1 MKTVKIFSCVGIFL
15 LAITQSII
23 ADGLIIVPR
32 PDPLPTPYPLEVVYH
47 HVNVSING
55 NAAKTSIDQE
65 FYNPSNFRLEGYYIF
80 PIPKNAVINNFSMV
94 INGKEMQAELLDAT
108 KARKIYEDIVRKIKD
123 PALLEY
129 TESGLFRVRIF
140 PIEPRS
146 TKKVS
151 IGYTEILNSDNG
163 LYEYVYPLNTEK
175 FSSKPLKNVSIK
187 VNLKTNKEIKNI
199 YSPTHPVDVV
209 NKDNHNAVIS
219 FEEENTKPD
228 IDFKFY
234 YSTNNDKVGLS
245 LLSYKT
251 AGEDGYFFLTASPS
265 FNIDK
270 NQIDP
275 KDITFVIDVSG
286 SMAGN
291 KMKQAKMALLYCID
305 NLNPGDGFDIIR
317 FSTEAYSLF
326 NKIENAEKTNINK
339 AEKFIDDLKPVGGTN
354 IEEALKLALWE
365 NGKPGRT
372 HLIVFITDGKPTIGE
387 TNEDILLKKIKNS
400 NTNDKRIFTFGIGNE
415 INTHLLD
422 KITELT
428 KAYRTYIAEK
438 ENIELKISGFY
449 DKVQSPVL
457 ITLTISFGNN
467 IRTFQNYPGDLP
479 DLFKGSSIIVF
490 GKYKGNGNSQI
501 TLSGIVKGE
510 KKTFTLNTN
519 FTNDNEEY
527 DFIPPLW
534 ASRRIGYLLDQIRLN
549 GEDKELVD
557 EITQLARKHGIV
569 TPYTSYL
576 IMEDEQF
583 RIISNNLSHDFQTLP
598 PALELR
604 RQNQIDYDA
613 MKEKSGTESVIVSEE
628 FQGLN
633 KAGNLSETQQGSG
646 RMNYIDSEGYQRN
659 LVQQVRNIQGRAIY
673 QSGKFWVDSE
683 LQKHKTKSEKRIQF
697 NSDEYFKLLN
707 EKPETAQFL
716 ALGQNVRFFY
726 DDTFYEIYE

>member
-1 MKTVKIFSCVGIFL
+1 
-15 LAITQSII
+15 
-23 ADGLIIVPR
+23 
-32 PDPLPTPYPLEVVYH
+32 
-47 HVNVSING
+47 
-55 NAAKTSIDQE
+55 
-65 FYNPSNFRLEGYYIF
+65 
-80 PIPKNAVINNFSMV
+80 
-94 INGKEMQAELLDAT
+94 LDAT

-151 IGYTEILNSDNG
+151 ISYTEILNSDNG

-175 FSSKPLKNVSIK
+175 FSSKPLKDVSIK
-187 VNLKTNKEIKNI
+187 IDLKTNKEIKNI

-228 IDFKFY
+228 IDFKLY
-234 YSTNNDKVGLS
+234 YNTDNDEVGLS
-245 LLSYKT
+245 LLTYKSP
-251 AGEDGYFFLTASPS
+251 GEDGYFFLTASPS
-265 FNIDK
+265 FIINE
-270 NQIDP
+270 NQIDL
-275 KDITFVIDVSG
+275 KNITFVIDVSG

-291 KMKQAKMALLYCID
+291 KIKQAKKALLYCIE

-326 NKIENAEKTNINK
+326 NKIENADETNINK
-339 AEKFIDDLKPVGGTN
+339 AGKFIDNLKPVGGTN
-354 IEEALKLALWE
+354 IEEALKIALQE
-365 NGKPGRT
+365 NGTSGRT

-400 NTNDKRIFTFGIGNE
+400 NTRNKRIFTFGIGNE

-428 KAYRTYIAEK
+428 KAYRTYIGEK
-438 ENIELKISGFY
+438 EDIEIKISGFY

-457 ITLTISFGNN
+457 TNLNLSFGNG
-467 IRTFQNYPGDLP
+467 IRTFQNYPNDLP
-479 DLFKGSSIIVF
+479 DLFKGSSITVF
-490 GKYKGNGNSQI
+490 GRYEGNGGSKI
-501 TLSGIVKGE
+501 ILGGIVKGE
-510 KKTFTLNTN
+510 KKSFTLNVN
-519 FTNDNEEY
+519 FTKNNEEY

-549 GEDKELVD
+549 GKDKELVD

-576 IMEDEQF
+576 IMEDEEF
-583 RIISNNLSHDFQTLP
+583 RIVHNNLPNDFQTLP
-598 PALELR
+598 PAPELK
-604 RQNQIDYDA
+604 RQNQNDYDA
-613 MKEKSGTESVIVSEE
+613 MKEKSGNESVIVSEE

-633 KAGNLSETQQGSG
+633 QAGNLSETQQGSG
-646 RMNYIDSEGYQRN
+646 RMNYVDSEGFQRN
-659 LVQQVRNIQGRAIY
+659 LVQQVRNIQGRAVY

-683 LQKHKTKSEKRIQF
+683 LQKRKTKNERRIQF

-707 EKPETAQFL
+707 EKPETARFL

-726 DDTFYEIYE
+726 DDIFYEIYE

>member
-1 MKTVKIFSCVGIFL
+1 MRTIKIFSWLGIFL
-15 LAITQSII
+15 LTITQSIF

-32 PDPLPTPYPLEVVYH
+32 PEPLPTPYPLEVVYH

-80 PIPKNAVINNFSMV
+80 PIPKGAVINNFSMV

-151 IGYTEILNSDNG
+151 ITYTEILNSDNG

-175 FSSKPLKNVSIK
+175 FSSKPLKDVSIK
-187 VNLKTNKEIKNI
+187 IDLKTNKEIKNI

-228 IDFKFY
+228 IDFKLY
-234 YSTNNDKVGLS
+234 YNTDNDEVGLS
-245 LLSYKT
+245 LLTYKSP
-251 AGEDGYFFLTASPS
+251 GEDGYFFLTASPS
-265 FNIDK
+265 FIINE
-270 NQIDP
+270 NQIDL
-275 KDITFVIDVSG
+275 KNITFVIDVSG

-291 KMKQAKMALLYCID
+291 KIKQAKKAILYCVE

-326 NKIENAEKTNINK
+326 NKIENADETNINK
-339 AEKFIDDLKPVGGTN
+339 AGKFIDNLKPVGGTN
-354 IEEALKLALWE
+354 IEEALKIALQE
-365 NGKPGRT
+365 NGTSGRT

-387 TNEDILLKKIKNS
+387 TNEDLLLRKIKNS
-400 NTNDKRIFTFGIGNE
+400 NTRNKRIFTFGIGNE

-428 KAYRTYIAEK
+428 KAYRTYIGEK
-438 ENIELKISGFY
+438 EDIEIKISGFY

-457 ITLTISFGNN
+457 TNLNLSFGNG
-467 IRTFQNYPGDLP
+467 IRTFQNYPNDLP
-479 DLFKGSSIIVF
+479 DLFKGSSITVF
-490 GKYKGNGNSQI
+490 GRYEGNGGSKI
-501 TLSGIVKGE
+501 ILGGIVKGE
-510 KKTFTLNTN
+510 KKSFTLNVN
-519 FTNDNEEY
+519 FTKNNEEY

-576 IMEDEQF
+576 IMEDEEF
-583 RIISNNLSHDFQTLP
+583 RIVHNNLPNDFQTLP
-598 PALELR
+598 PAPELK
-604 RQNQIDYDA
+604 RQNQNDYDA
-613 MKEKSGTESVIVSEE
+613 MKEKSGNESVIVSEE

-633 KAGNLSETQQGSG
+633 QAGNLSETQQGSG
-646 RMNYIDSEGYQRN
+646 RMNYVDSEGFQRN
-659 LVQQVRNIQGRAIY
+659 LVQQVRNIQGRAVY

-683 LQKHKTKSEKRIQF
+683 LQKRKTKNERRIQF

-707 EKPETAQFL
+707 EKPETARFL

-726 DDTFYEIYE
+726 DDIFYEIYE